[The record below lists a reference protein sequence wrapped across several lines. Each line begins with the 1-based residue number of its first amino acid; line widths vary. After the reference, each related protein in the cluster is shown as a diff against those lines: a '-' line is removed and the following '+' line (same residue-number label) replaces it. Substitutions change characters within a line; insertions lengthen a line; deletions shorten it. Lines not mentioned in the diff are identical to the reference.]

1 MQRMLFAAA
10 VTLLA
15 TTLSS
20 VASGQSITLAVDC
33 SRGQTIADAIARA
46 DARKPLVL
54 LIRGTC
60 NEYVN
65 IARDDVTLRGDP
77 GSGGAVNGP
86 GSAAAAVT
94 VQGDRTAL
102 ENLTVTGGAT
112 GVLVSGPYSVTM
124 SNVVVQNPA
133 SGNAVLVR
141 GSGYLSISGS
151 KLMHALTGLNVTRGS
166 SARVSGGTEIRDNSG
181 LGINVNNNGTLL
193 MSGNSKVLD
202 NGGSGV
208 SLETGSTAN
217 ISATEISGN
226 QSGIV
231 VTSSSAATIG
241 AKNVIHDNREHGILA
256 QAGSMVGVDD
266 NEITGNR
273 DVGVFGYLGATIVM
287 HGNTIANNG
296 TGVACRSNCTLQIG
310 GASIT
315 GNANHAIV
323 VQLDS
328 TLILEEPETVAS
340 GNSSVDLWCG
350 DKESSVDGLDNF
362 LGEVSDTCT
371 DFDN

>member
-1 MQRMLFAAA
+1 MQRMLIAAA
-10 VTLLA
+10 VALLA

-20 VASGQSITLAVDC
+20 VASGQSITLTVNC
-33 SRGQTIADAIARA
+33 SRGQTISDAIARA

-60 NEYVN
+60 NEYVT

-102 ENLTVTGGAT
+102 ENLTVTGGAN
-112 GVLVSGPYSVTM
+112 GVLVSGPYAVTM
-124 SNVVVQNPA
+124 SNVVVQDPA

-141 GSGYLSISGS
+141 GSGYLSVSGS
-151 KLMHALTGLNVTRGS
+151 KLMHAQTGLNVTRGA

-181 LGINVNNNGTLL
+181 LGINVYNNGTLL

-202 NGGSGV
+202 NGGPGV
-208 SLETGSTAN
+208 SLEIGSAAN
-217 ISATEISGN
+217 ISATEVSGN

-231 VTSSSAATIG
+231 VTSSSSATIASG
-241 AKNVIHDNREHGILA
+241 NVIHDNREHGILA

-266 NEITGNR
+266 NEITGNG
-273 DVGVFGYLGATIVM
+273 DVGVFGYLGATLVL
-287 HGNTIANNG
+287 HGNTIADNG

-310 GASIT
+310 GARIT
-315 GNANHAIV
+315 GNANHGIV

-328 TLILEEPETVAS
+328 TLILEAPTTDAR
-340 GNSSVDLWCG
+340 GNSWVDLWCG

-362 LGEVSDTCT
+362 RGEVSDTCT
-371 DFDN
+371 DFDD